1 MSENRSIL
9 KPYLALFGGLVFI
22 GFAAIIVKRSDAPGI
37 VTAFYRMAIA
47 SIILFWPFLYWL
59 FIKRNRLRTKGV
71 VYAFLAGICFG
82 LDLSSWSTGVVMSNA
97 TIPTLM
103 ANLAPIWVGFG
114 SMILFKENHKRKFW
128 IGLLIAIAGVIV
140 VLNRDIYVSG
150 SQLYGSLL
158 GILAGFF
165 YGGFYILS
173 QKGRKVLN
181 TLSYL
186 FISTLGSALILFFF
200 AMFFH
205 YNLTGYNRITWLL
218 FLSIGIGVQVFG
230 WMMVNYS
237 QGYLS
242 ASIVSATLLGQPV
255 LTALFATV
263 LLDEKLTLWH
273 ITGGLIVIFGIY
285 LVHSSKANNN
295 V

>member
-1 MSENRSIL
+1 
-9 KPYLALFGGLVFI
+9 
-22 GFAAIIVKRSDAPGI
+22 
-37 VTAFYRMAIA
+37 
-47 SIILFWPFLYWL
+47 
-59 FIKRNRLRTKGV
+59 
-71 VYAFLAGICFG
+71 
-82 LDLSSWSTGVVMSNA
+82 
-97 TIPTLM
+97 M
-103 ANLAPIWVGFG
+103 ANLAPVWVGFG
-114 SMILFKENHKRKFW
+114 SMILFKENHKRIFW

-140 VLNRDIYVSG
+140 VLNKDIYASG

-173 QKGRKVLN
+173 QQGRKILN

-186 FISTLGSALILFFF
+186 FISTIGSALILFSFVKL
-200 AMFFH
+200 FH
-205 YNLTGYNRITWLL
+205 YDLTGYDRSTWLL

-255 LTALFATV
+255 LTALFAIV
-263 LLDEKLTLWH
+263 LLNEKLTLWH
-273 ITGGLIVIFGIY
+273 IIGGLIVILGIY
-285 LVHSSKANNN
+285 LVHYSMANKKA
-295 V
+295 